1 MMSTLASAWI
11 DSPTDILT
19 GALAG
24 LVFGFLLQKG
34 GVTKFSVIVDQLRLK
49 DFTVMKVMLT
59 AIVVG
64 SIGIYGMQAM
74 GAGFPMHIK
83 SAAIAGVGLGG
94 VIFGVG
100 MALLGYC
107 PGTAFAAIGDGSRHA
122 LFGVLGMFVGAGIY
136 AEVFPWFN
144 THVLPKWDLGKVTLA
159 SEAGVSPWV
168 ILIPLA
174 IVTVGVFLWMERGK
188 HTKHPAA

>member
-1 MMSTLASAWI
+1 MTSTLASAWI
-11 DSPTDILT
+11 GSPSDLLM

-49 DFTVMKVMLT
+49 DFTVMKVMMT

-64 SIGIYGMQAM
+64 SIGIYGMQAV
-74 GAGFPMHIK
+74 GVEFSMHIK
-83 SAAIAGVGLGG
+83 GAAIAGVGLGG

-107 PGTAFAAIGDGSRHA
+107 PGTAFAALGDGSRHA
-122 LFGVLGMFVGAGIY
+122 LFGVLGMFVGAGVY
-136 AEVFPWFN
+136 AEVYPWFN
-144 THVLPKWDLGKVTLA
+144 AHVLPRWDLGKVTLA
-159 SEAGVSPWV
+159 SEAGVSPWII
-168 ILIPLA
+168 ILPLA
-174 IVTVGVFLWMERGK
+174 LVTAGIFFWMERARQARQ
-188 HTKHPAA
+188 PSA

>member
-1 MMSTLASAWI
+1 MSTLANAWI
-11 DSPTDILT
+11 ASPSDILM

-74 GAGFPMHIK
+74 GADFPMHIK
-83 SAAIAGVGLGG
+83 AAALAGVGLGG

-107 PGTAFAAIGDGSRHA
+107 PGTAFAALGDGSRHA

-136 AEVFPWFN
+136 AEIFPWFN
-144 THVLPKWDLGKVTLA
+144 THILPKWDMGKVTLA
-159 SEAGVSPWV
+159 SEAGVNPWV
-168 ILIPLA
+168 ILLPLA
-174 IVTVGVFLWMERGK
+174 IATTILFIWMERSK
-188 HTKHPAA
+188 HAKLHKV